1 MPRSFH
7 KAVKYM
13 GIFVRTL
20 VNKTILQ
27 LPELKI
33 TGSLILKRSVT
44 NNLAEAIPLDIMGTT

>member
-1 MPRSFH
+1 
-7 KAVKYM
+7 M